1 MLNKID
7 VFKLQTPDQIQQIYN
22 ELNKN
27 LLVNNDKYFHFTES
41 DLTKY
46 LRNPNNSMVYRFNK
60 FKRNWENFN
69 MHKQMLKHFFSHNQ
83 VEYPEIFKDNKRII
97 IKDIILDYKDILN
110 EINILK
116 LKKQQ
121 INYVYIQ
128 IINKLVKQILT
139 NKVLYEYKIK
149 LCLVDILKNKIE
161 VEYSDLK
168 TDKEYKKEYK
178 LNKFLFKYQK
188 IYPTEYEKI
197 KAFLIIS
204 CDWHDIFLM
213 STFKQWTS
221 CMNLINTYR
230 DHKIKYSNE
239 NDVKSGSLVSYLI
252 LDLADGKTIDE
263 IMDDNRI

>member
-1 MLNKID
+1 M
-7 VFKLQTPDQIQQIYN
+7 
-22 ELNKN
+22 
-27 LLVNNDKYFHFTES
+27 
-41 DLTKY
+41 
-46 LRNPNNSMVYRFNK
+46 
-60 FKRNWENFN
+60 
-69 MHKQMLKHFFSHNQ
+69 
-83 VEYPEIFKDNKRII
+83 
-97 IKDIILDYKDILN
+97 
-110 EINILK
+110 
-116 LKKQQ
+116 
-121 INYVYIQ
+121 
-128 IINKLVKQILT
+128 
-139 NKVLYEYKIK
+139 LYEYKIK